1 MPGTK
6 SASSRSTVEQCD
18 ELRRKMQLMGMDSMF
33 FRLKKTQ
40 CLELRKSDF
49 CLLKLQVRKSPEYL

>member
-18 ELRRKMQLMGMDSMF
+18 ELRRKMQLLGMDQMF
-33 FRLKKTQ
+33 FRL
-40 CLELRKSDF
+40 
-49 CLLKLQVRKSPEYL
+49 